1 MKKQSKLACTLLIL
15 CTTFAW
21 TGCSDDDNP
30 IRNTPTPEPEV
41 SKDLSLAWRDPI
53 AADSAALLIPG
64 ENDTLV
70 VRATN
75 ATALTLNEAAE
86 GWKAVVK
93 DDSLVIVTAPD
104 EVKGADKFDLTLTAT
119 GEGDKTLTLKAAF
132 RRILFD
138 DPKGVFVLNEGNMSN
153 ETGTLL
159 YITPEGELID
169 SIYARVNGSLLGNVT
184 QDMKFYGDNVYFISQ
199 NGNKASLGGEFQADG
214 MLIIANRHTMKRV
227 QAFTHEEMKDLK
239 WPTHIAVVDENTI
252 FIRDNKGVWKFNP
265 TSKELTFMEGSEKAV
280 KQPFVVLQG
289 KAFTFSTLQS
299 GVSMSLLSFDAAS
312 TKATKVSVGYDFKK
326 LNAIGYRDENSL
338 YVAGVFDYLQQSY
351 LCCYNFDGNRLNR
364 DGFVYISA
372 PIESRNGFASSWF
385 TAKDD
390 EVYYLVGSMLSHVTY
405 KAGEKL
411 KAKTKGPDD
420 DSKTF
425 KASWEDEL
433 LDVYDLG
440 DNASIIYNGVAIHP
454 VTGEIYLNTLKGFG
468 ENYKTNNI
476 WRIDPAKKV
485 STRTWENH
493 TAFPAGIFFNPQK

>member
-53 AADSAALLIPG
+53 AADSAALLVSG

-104 EVKGADKFDLTLTAT
+104 DVKGADKFDLTLTAT

-199 NGNKASLGGEFQADG
+199 NGNKAPLGGEFQADG

-338 YVAGVFDYLQQSY
+338 YVQECSTTCNNPTCAATTSTATGSTETGSCTSAHPSSRGTALPAPGSRPRTMRCTTWPAQCSATSPTKRVRSSSPRRKDRTMTPRPS
-351 LCCYNFDGNRLNR
+351 RLAMR
-364 DGFVYISA
+364 TSCSTSMTWA
-372 PIESRNGFASSWF
+372 TMPASST
-385 TAKDD
+385 TA
-390 EVYYLVGSMLSHVTY
+390 L
-405 KAGEKL
+405 
-411 KAKTKGPDD
+411 P
-420 DSKTF
+420 
-425 KASWEDEL
+425 
-433 LDVYDLG
+433 
-440 DNASIIYNGVAIHP
+440 
-454 VTGEIYLNTLKGFG
+454 
-468 ENYKTNNI
+468 
-476 WRIDPAKKV
+476 
-485 STRTWENH
+485 ST
-493 TAFPAGIFFNPQK
+493 P